1 MHPNP
6 KQHVRADDQFQ
17 ARATW
22 VYAVVMLGGTGLMLG
37 AMSYFLLVE
46 RRIWPMW
53 VFWGV
58 MVLAFVVALVDV
70 RLLRVVVSADAIHIR
85 RAWGS
90 RTIMLADLCE
100 MRYVKFEYV
109 IKPAKGRGRWFW
121 IPRFITHKD
130 ELIDRLRREIAS
142 NVVGQVSAV
151 TPSQREAVRAGL
163 QASAEASGA
172 PQQSGAAAA
181 E

>member
-1 MHPNP
+1 MQPNP
-6 KQHVRADDQFQ
+6 KQHTRADDQLE

-53 VFWGV
+53 AFWGV
-58 MVLAFVVALVDV
+58 TVLAFVVALVDV
-70 RLLRVVVSADAIHIR
+70 RLLRVVVSADSIHIR

-109 IKPAKGRGRWFW
+109 VKPALGRGRWFW

-130 ELIDRLRREIAS
+130 QLIDRLRREIAA
-142 NVVGQVSAV
+142 NIVGQVSAV
-151 TPSQREAVRAGL
+151 TPSQRDAVRASLRAGAD
-163 QASAEASGA
+163 ASSTQQRSDAGA
-172 PQQSGAAAA
+172 G
-181 E
+181 